1 MQAPTST
8 PLARKCPNHLL
19 ASSCVQALGGLGG
32 ANFSNLDECF
42 IDIEFLGSPGRP
54 GTFLVSTIVCLGLCA
69 YLAKPAMPHCKQP
82 KKMKPCKT
90 RTV

>member
-19 ASSCVQALGGLGG
+19 ASSCVQALGGLGE

-54 GTFLVSTIVCLGLCA
+54 GTFLVSTIVCLGLRA
-69 YLAKPAMPHCKQP
+69 YLAKPAMPQLQAT
-82 KKMKPCKT
+82 KKS
-90 RTV
+90 